1 MVSALFFKAN
11 GVSRRLQ
18 RPKWIS
24 AGILHECDLGGGE
37 IQSWVEFILEAEV
50 YNATLAQTSIMG
62 VSF

>member
-24 AGILHECDLGGGE
+24 AGILH
-37 IQSWVEFILEAEV
+37 
-50 YNATLAQTSIMG
+50 
-62 VSF
+62 